1 MNAIYIVGV
10 KRFIV
15 CIVYLIKVPLWCQ
28 SEHAVS
34 VCSCKYVFACIAK
47 CQYYFTYKSV
57 SPMTGCSVEYADAA
71 ISGEIQTVVHFQH
84 VIYTIVY
91 QRLVNTSFVLK

>member
-1 MNAIYIVGV
+1 
-10 KRFIV
+10 
-15 CIVYLIKVPLWCQ
+15 
-28 SEHAVS
+28 
-34 VCSCKYVFACIAK
+34 
-47 CQYYFTYKSV
+47 
-57 SPMTGCSVEYADAA
+57 MTGCSVEYADAA